1 MVGLLASLYNLQ
13 LGGALARQPACL
25 VMTISKLCK
34 LFIIM
39 CPKFIVCISWKHRS
53 WQLSCMQTYIFD
65 VDDLKVSHHR
75 YYIQRM
81 SLIVMAMTQGHI
93 FTLLIL

>member
-1 MVGLLASLYNLQ
+1 MLFLEAS
-13 LGGALARQPACL
+13 
-25 VMTISKLCK
+25 
-34 LFIIM
+34 IM
-39 CPKFIVCISWKHRS
+39 AT
-53 WQLSCMQTYIFD
+53 QQYANTIFD
-65 VDDLKVSHHR
+65 VGDLKVSHHR